1 MLGSPVCTWTSRGRE
16 VDKPI
21 IKHVAAAVH
30 EAMTLYAGSA
40 E

>member
-1 MLGSPVCTWTSRGRE
+1 MTTTRLLVRPVAAE

-21 IKHVAAAVH
+21 IKHVAAARH